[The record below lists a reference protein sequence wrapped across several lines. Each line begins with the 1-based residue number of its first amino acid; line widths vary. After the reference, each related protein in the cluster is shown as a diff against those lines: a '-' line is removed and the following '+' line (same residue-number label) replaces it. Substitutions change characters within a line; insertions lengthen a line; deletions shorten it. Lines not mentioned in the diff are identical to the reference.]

1 MGALD
6 SARNWAGRRRYRA
19 ALWAHDRVNYI
30 ASKVPFSGVQK
41 GRESFRA
48 YARARGKKIKDLQ
61 EKTESGELS
70 KGEAF
75 GKRMFGMQGY
85 AGAFAESEESKTF
98 GSILFILFALMG
110 FLPLFVYTVS
120 GEIPSGLGWTLFI
133 VFFFSTFVGFFGGR
147 TARPPMGII
156 VMSFVLIAFS
166 FTYTDTVGATVFG
179 PWWGTIQNTGDLFFT
194 PVTEAFTTLNCQTG
208 ASFSCI
214 TEGPIAC
221 NQKRLECNKRVA
233 QLEGTTQ
240 AIEFTT
246 VNLQP
251 KEAESEK
258 TTIGYVEIENRGDWD
273 AKNVKLTVKP
283 PIAEDSR
290 RRLYNVQ
297 IGDVSVDTCI
307 GGGEPKRNVCEF
319 TGTLSKYEKSRGG
332 GKGAMQF
339 TVTWKDFNNIYY
351 NPTTGQTE
359 SSNSLGGDQIDVKGE
374 YVNLTFEASYHY
386 DVSSSY
392 SVDVRTQ
399 EDLKTLLQQ
408 GTTLTGTQARY
419 SGGPVVASIWTP
431 TYVESGK
438 PTIVTAALTNT
449 RNGVARNARYCLF
462 LPKDVKFIISAG
474 GSNEFKW
481 IGAENDPTGCD
492 TKGREDLNVIKCDFE
507 GKNSLAKPG
516 TKDKSSRACTFYIQ
530 TDVANTKRVDIVGE
544 ASFDYAI
551 TQSNKEI
558 GILG

>member
-1 MGALD
+1 MGERINRF
-6 SARNWAGRRRYRA
+6 SNWVGRGRYRA
-19 ALWAHDRVNYI
+19 TLWTHDKVNWI
-30 ASKVPFSGVQK
+30 ASSKLMPFSGVK
-41 GRESFRA
+41 RGRESFRA
-48 YARARGKKIKDLQ
+48 YARARGKEIRDIK
-61 EKTESGELS
+61 EKAESGKLS

-75 GKRMFGMQGY
+75 GARMFGMKGY
-85 AGAFAESEESKTF
+85 GGAFAESEESKTF
-98 GSILFILFALMG
+98 GSMLFILFALMG
-110 FLPLFVYTVS
+110 FLPLFMYTVS
-120 GEIPSGLGWTLFI
+120 GDIPPGLGWTLFI

-179 PWWGTIQNTGDLFFT
+179 PWWGTIQNTGELFFT
-194 PVTEAFTTLNCQTG
+194 PVSEAFTTLNCQTG

-273 AKNVKLTVKP
+273 AKNVKLEVKSP
-283 PIAEDSR
+283 VAEDNR
-290 RRLYNVQ
+290 RRLYDVEV
-297 IGDVSVDTCI
+297 GDVHVDTCI
-307 GGGEPKRNVCEF
+307 GGGEPTGNICEF

-339 TVTWKDFNNIYY
+339 TITWKDFNNLFYSLGY
-351 NPTTGQTE
+351 
-359 SSNSLGGDQIDVKGE
+359 SLGGPLQGTDQVDVKGQ

-449 RNGVARNARYCLF
+449 RNGIARNAKYCLYIPAGVSVS
-462 LPKDVKFIISAG
+462 LPPKPGNIKIDDQTCVAKGNMQRVSCG
-474 GSNEFKW
+474 GEW
-481 IGAENDPTGCD
+481 T
-492 TKGREDLNVIKCDFE
+492 
-507 GKNSLAKPG
+507 LAKPG
-516 TKDKSSRACTFYIQ
+516 TKDKNSRACTFYIQ

-551 TQSNKEI
+551 MQSNKEI